1 MPEKKELSKGNS
13 QEDGS
18 MPPPPEPEFF
28 DDLTRE
34 EKGKFLLQEF
44 FEQPWVRWAVAIVA
58 PVILLIFFLFH
69 SGPKRKERLPI
80 QSEEKPQV
88 VTRAAMDRAIEAA
101 RKEDDKM
108 QDLESTRNI
117 QPIKKRNY
125 GTNIEVYVYQ
135 KEKEGGSLSRSR
147 QPDEMRKPLGIPS
160 GTKIP
165 ALLSNRV
172 FSFNVAAPVLALVS
186 KDFTWQDK
194 ILIPKDSK
202 FLGEASVLKS
212 LDRINVSFDLLI
224 FPDGR
229 QMRVRAMAL
238 SEDGSGGIKGK
249 VEKHR
254 DVKVLKAIGE
264 TFLGGA
270 SLFVGS
276 GRRDPYNLEDQ
287 LRGNLAQNLTN
298 QASQDLHSV
307 KTEQSITVEAYTPIQ
322 VIILEAI

>member
-1 MPEKKELSKGNS
+1 MPEKKELPKGNG
-13 QEDGS
+13 QEGSS

-34 EKGKFLLQEF
+34 EKGKFLFQEF
-44 FEQPWVRWAVAIVA
+44 FEQPWIRWTVAIIA
-58 PVILLIFFLFH
+58 PVILVIFFLSH
-69 SGPKRKERLPI
+69 SGPKRKARIPI
-80 QSEEKPQV
+80 HSEEKPQV

-101 RKEDDKM
+101 RKEDGKM
-108 QDLESTRNI
+108 QDQESTRNI
-117 QPIKKRNY
+117 QPVNKRNY

-135 KEKEGGSLSRSR
+135 KEKEGSSLSRSR
-147 QPDEMRKPLGIPS
+147 QPDEMQKPLGIPS

-165 ALLSNRV
+165 ALLSNSV

-186 KDFTWQDK
+186 KDFNWQEQ

-264 TFLGGA
+264 TLLGGA
-270 SLFVGS
+270 SLFAGS

-287 LRGNLAQNLTN
+287 LRVNLTQNLTN
-298 QASQDLHSV
+298 QASQDLRSV
-307 KTEQSITVEAYTPIQ
+307 KAEQSITVEAYTPIQ
-322 VIILEAI
+322 VIILEEI